1 MHKGKTGILLII
13 LGNILY
19 LAYTLFCGNEV
30 TLFSEFSSG
39 LLLGLSIGINLTGI
53 ILLVLYISK
62 NEKNKWLY
70 RKERWQKMYKTVV
83 IDYSPKADN
92 MAQKVEEKANEMLE
106 NGYELVTM
114 SITATPKPILV
125 FKK

>member
-19 LAYTLFCGNEV
+19 LAYT
-30 TLFSEFSSG
+30 FSSG

-62 NEKNKWLY
+62 NEKNK
-70 RKERWQKMYKTVV
+70 
-83 IDYSPKADN
+83 
-92 MAQKVEEKANEMLE
+92 
-106 NGYELVTM
+106 
-114 SITATPKPILV
+114 
-125 FKK
+125 

>member
-1 MHKGKTGILLII
+1 MNKGKTGILLII

-70 RKERWQKMYKTVV
+70 RKERWQKNV
-83 IDYSPKADN
+83 
-92 MAQKVEEKANEMLE
+92 
-106 NGYELVTM
+106 
-114 SITATPKPILV
+114 
-125 FKK
+125 